1 MDECDS
7 SDGSYDAEDFDQ
19 DDEYLDIEGE
29 KTSLEQFY

>member
-19 DDEYLDIEGE
+19 DDEYLELEG
-29 KTSLEQFY
+29 KTSLE